1 MSGRTR
7 CPWAEQ
13 HELLRDYHDTRW
25 GVPVR
30 DDRELFGMLV
40 LEGQQ
45 AGLSWLTVLKKEE
58 GYRAAFDDLDPEAM
72 ASLED
77 EDVERLLED
86 PGLIR
91 SERKLTAAIE
101 NARAFLEFQEGE
113 DVGFAE
119 FLWDYV
125 DGEPIV
131 NRWESPKEVPSK
143 SSISQG
149 MACDLEEHGFSFV
162 GPTICYA
169 FMQAVGMVNDH
180 LVSCWRYGEVGG
192 EAHGGEARDSRAAGA
207 PAG

>member
-7 CPWAEQ
+7 CPWAEG
-13 HELLRDYHDTRW
+13 HELLRDYHDDRW

-30 DDRELFGMLV
+30 DARELFGMLV

-72 ASLED
+72 AALED

-86 PGLIR
+86 PDLIR

-101 NARAFLEFQEGE
+101 NARAFLEFQDGE
-113 DVGFAE
+113 DVGFGE
-119 FLWDYV
+119 FLWDFV

-143 SSISQG
+143 SPISQG

-180 LVSCWRYGEVGG
+180 LVSCWRHGEVGEPSG
-192 EAHGGEARDSRAAGA
+192 SMIG
-207 PAG
+207 